1 MEVVRSLGY
10 RTSLALLQQAG
21 STVVD
26 QGDHVVVSTADN
38 PGFWWGNF
46 MLLRQPPSTE
56 QAPEWVARF
65 EAELPW
71 AHHRAFG
78 LDDPHARSDAF
89 DAFVGLGYG
98 VERSTVMTAGSVSR
112 ISRRTA
118 GATFRPLD
126 GDRDWA
132 QHLDLSLVVYPGS
145 EEDPGSSF
153 AQARAKA
160 RRRVVETGAGVWFGA
175 FVEGRLVSQL
185 GVMRAGRALAR
196 YQDVE
201 THPEFRRRGL
211 AGTLVSLAGD
221 LALTSTDVTTLVM
234 VADPEDEAIRLYRSL
249 GFTES
254 EHQLEASIPPP
265 VPPRATEETP

>member
-1 MEVVRSLGY
+1 MDFVRSLGY
-10 RTSLALLQQAG
+10 RTSLSLLQQAG

-26 QGDHVVVSTADN
+26 HGDHVAVSTADN

-46 MLLRQPPSTE
+46 LLLRQPPPTD
-56 QAPEWVARF
+56 QLPEWVARF

-71 AHHRAFG
+71 ARHRAFG
-78 LDDPHARSDAF
+78 LDDPQAPSDAF
-89 DAFVGLGYG
+89 DTFADLGYQ
-98 VERSTVMTAGSVSR
+98 VERSTVMTTESVPRLSHR
-112 ISRRTA
+112 AADAIC
-118 GATFRPLD
+118 RPLD

-132 QHLDLSLVVYPGS
+132 QHLDLSRFVYPGS
-145 EEDPGSSF
+145 EEEPASSF
-153 AQARAKA
+153 ARARAEA
-160 RRRVVETGAGVWFGA
+160 RRRLVEAGAGLWFGA
-175 FVEGRLVSQL
+175 FVEGQLVSQL
-185 GVMRAGRALAR
+185 GVIRAGRALGR

-221 LALTSTDVTTLVM
+221 LALTSTAITTLVM

-254 EHQLEASIPPP
+254 EHQLEGSLPPP
-265 VPPRATEETP
+265 FPPRAAEEKS